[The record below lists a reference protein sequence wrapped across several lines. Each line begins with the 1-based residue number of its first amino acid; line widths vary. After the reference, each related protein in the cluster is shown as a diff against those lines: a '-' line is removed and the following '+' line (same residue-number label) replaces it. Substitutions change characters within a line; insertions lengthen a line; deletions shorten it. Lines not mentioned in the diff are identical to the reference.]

1 VGAKFFFFTDP
12 ALLAPQT
19 AAQAFGPA
27 GTSGGKDQFR
37 VTDLH
42 TSASTDIPAFAV
54 CDGILCAQEDAQGTL
69 TVILKPSQ
77 TPPFESP
84 VVSYF
89 IYKGVAKS
97 SLLNLNDG
105 NILDEG
111 AADATDFSKKI
122 AKEWKT
128 QNAASLAGSRAA
140 LGLDRDATFLHED
153 GTTQTAIFTD
163 NDPIDRLFTYPHKT
177 VQLPTVAAGDHI
189 GSFQSTFGF
198 EIVLLRLGYKPKLAF
213 ARSAD
218 NNISVTSLSADN
230 HGVPWVADDYAF
242 FAHWH
247 EKEQVLAFMDPCA
260 YFGSFVQARL
270 YKKSGSSSSKVN
282 GSDVYQEILQ
292 TFANKNIAWLDIRNN
307 YSYSYN
313 LFGLYGD
320 TIRFVSYSDASAT
333 NDKNFRSGSWPILQ
347 LRIADVQGSRR
358 GSLHRTRVR
367 LPVGLSMA
375 PAVFVSKGLV
385 TRIGPER
392 AKYKAPTIAL
402 ASPGDTHYAPI
413 RLSFP
418 VTSDNG
424 QDVFVCSYSRVNLY
438 EKPRSTVQSLAPL
451 NIEAKLYLDGVFRL
465 RDLRLDIDFAGAALR
480 LEIYPEEVLV
490 DLEGRFGPTYAATI
504 GISEDTAR
512 IILFAFP
519 SFFLPN
525 MFGPD
530 RRQPLTAWASFAKN
544 SPQGALLSLAAT
556 FRDTEM
562 ARKTIT
568 PAGASGDVDLL
579 IVRHNPSS
587 DFNSVTDGNALADF
601 CVLAFTKADHAAQ
614 LAQIAADT
622 GSESGLPAVLTASA
636 SQTKVDASHGG
647 VAYAEVSL
655 QSIGF
660 SANGAKAAQHATPLT
675 KKVYE
680 YANS

>member
-105 NILDEG
+105 NILDED

-177 VQLPTVAAGDHI
+177 VQLPTVAAGDLI

-198 EIVLLRLGYKPKLAF
+198 EIVLHRLGYKPKLAF

-218 NNISVTSLSADN
+218 NEVSVTSLAGDN
-230 HGVPWVADDYAF
+230 NGAPWVADDYAF

-260 YFGSFVQARL
+260 YFGSFVQAKM
-270 YKKSGSSSSKVN
+270 YKKSGSTSGKVK
-282 GSDVYQEILQ
+282 GSDIYQEILQ
-292 TFANKNIAWLDIRNN
+292 KFANRNIAWLDLRNN

-313 LFGLYGD
+313 LFGLYDD
-320 TIRFVSYSDASAT
+320 TIRFVSHSDASQT
-333 NDKNFRSGSWPILQ
+333 SDKNFRAGSWPILR
-347 LRIADVQGSRR
+347 LAIADVPGSKKR
-358 GSLHRTRVR
+358 SLHRTKLR
-367 LPVGLSMA
+367 LPVGKSSA
-375 PAVFVSKGLV
+375 PAVLVSKGFV
-385 TRIGPER
+385 TTLGPEKP
-392 AKYKAPTIAL
+392 KYKAPAIEADS
-402 ASPGDTHYAPI
+402 ADPAFYQPI
-413 RLSFP
+413 RLAFLLADDS
-418 VTSDNG
+418 G
-424 QDVFVCSYSRVNLY
+424 QDVFSCSYTRVNIY
-438 EKPRSTVQSLAPL
+438 EKPHAGQPAAGTLDVARGD
-451 NIEAKLYLDGVFRL
+451 YLDGVFRL
-465 RDLRLDIDFAGAALR
+465 RDLRLDQDFSNNGLR
-480 LEIYPEEVLV
+480 FEVFHEEVFI
-490 DLEGRFGPTYAATI
+490 DLESEFGATYSAAVGIAEDASNIALFTLPTY
-504 GISEDTAR
+504 
-512 IILFAFP
+512 
-519 SFFLPN
+519 FLPN
-525 MFGPD
+525 DEASEAPVV
-530 RRQPLTAWASFAKN
+530 ASWASSTDAEGSFLQWLQRNFSITDLTKATVN
-544 SPQGALLSLAAT
+544 PGTANETDVVISRQAPGLRMTRVGLGQLSDLCIIIVKGTDYKSWLQQYNDDSVFAAT
-556 FRDTEM
+556 NWPIFSTLSNAMTKTESTLHF
-562 ARKTIT
+562 AYREGTLQAT
-568 PAGASGDVDLL
+568 GY
-579 IVRHNPSS
+579 
-587 DFNSVTDGNALADF
+587 
-601 CVLAFTKADHAAQ
+601 KADSSAGTVSQYHASLNTEVLQ
-614 LAQIAADT
+614 YAD
-622 GSESGLPAVLTASA
+622 L
-636 SQTKVDASHGG
+636 
-647 VAYAEVSL
+647 
-655 QSIGF
+655 
-660 SANGAKAAQHATPLT
+660 
-675 KKVYE
+675 
-680 YANS
+680 